1 MIMVKRRSVFA
12 AAIIIAAV
20 FAVWGVMPR
29 YRAETNN
36 KTVSFISDYR
46 DLVSLA
52 MQSSSNQNK
61 VWSSIHANGVEG
73 LSVAEYTGEEITLLN
88 PIPVKYDS
96 ASVFGIRDS
105 SFQYDNAVIMVQN
118 NISYLDKIIAYTK
131 IKLPASKVIKE
142 GNVTY
147 IVLPGTREEFK
158 MSALIPDFEA
168 LDFCRRNSISVL
180 FRPAPCTPSNGRM
193 VAAALDYLT
202 TSYPEIKNIIPAGMI
217 MAGNPDFDMMTEIL
231 KKKDITVSQVE
242 FVKQV
247 GVPQFVN
254 EMRPNIIPLHS
265 LTKDEIISR
274 KHSQKQIVDRFV
286 RAVHE
291 RSIRFIMVR
300 PYDLQMGDRLEV
312 FLSDLAIQK
321 EALEARGYSF
331 GFPVHFPVWPLSLPG
346 ALACSIFFVF
356 CTWSYLSRLKNLQQ
370 NVSVGE
376 LALLCAA
383 SLILSAAFVKIPAS
397 AKILGGFCG
406 ALIALEAALTA
417 LDSKGRH
424 IKGSLFSLFILIA
437 GGLSIAAFYGTTPA
451 ALRLAPFSGV
461 KLTLLLPPLLLLVHD
476 LVRRVH
482 PESISEI
489 AARPAMWGELLLI
502 GIMMAGLLVMA
513 LRSDNVANVPAAE
526 IAFRDFMER
535 TLVVRPRTK
544 EFLIGYPALVVY
556 WLLVKKNW
564 FANYREAVRIVAVLA
579 FCSAVNT
586 FCHFHTLLTLSVVRV
601 FNGWWLGMIIG
612 IAAAAVIGYTA
623 AFMAK
628 KRTGVFSD

>member
-1 MIMVKRRSVFA
+1 MIAVKRGSAFA
-12 AAIIIAAV
+12 AAVIIAAV
-20 FAVWGVMPR
+20 LALWGVMPR
-29 YRAETNN
+29 YVAETNN
-36 KTVSFISDYR
+36 KTVALVSDYR
-46 DLVSLA
+46 DVVSLA
-52 MQSSSNQNK
+52 MQSSSNREK
-61 VWSSIHANGVEG
+61 VWNAIHSNGVEG

-96 ASVFGIRDS
+96 ASVFGIRDK

-118 NISYLDKIIAYTK
+118 DIDYLDKIINYIKA
-131 IKLPASKVIKE
+131 KLPASRVVRKAD
-142 GNVTY
+142 VTY

-168 LDFCRRNSISVL
+168 LDFCHRNSVKVL
-180 FRPAPCTPSNGRM
+180 FRPAPCTPSNGKA

-202 TSYPEIKNIIPAGMI
+202 SSYPEIRNIIPAGMI

-247 GVPQFVN
+247 GVPQFIS
-254 EMRPNIIPLHS
+254 EMKPNIIPLHS

-274 KHSQKQIVDRFV
+274 KLSQKQIVDRFV

-312 FLSDLAIQK
+312 FLSDLSIQK
-321 EALEARGYSF
+321 EALEARGYRF

-356 CTWSYLSRLKNLQQ
+356 CAWSYAGRLKNAPQEMPIR
-370 NVSVGE
+370 E
-376 LALLCAA
+376 LIMLFAAALVLA
-383 SLILSAAFVKIPAS
+383 AAFVKIPVS

-417 LDSKGRH
+417 LDSKGNH
-424 IKGSLFSLFILIA
+424 VKGAIFSLFILIA

-476 LVRRVH
+476 LIRRVH
-482 PESISEI
+482 PESIGEI
-489 AARPAMWGELLLI
+489 ASRPAMWGELLLI
-502 GIMMAGLLVMA
+502 GIMMAGLMVMA

-544 EFLIGYPALVVY
+544 EFLIGYPALVIY
-556 WLLVKKNW
+556 WLMVKKNW

-612 IAAAAVIGYTA
+612 IAASIFIACGVS
-623 AFMAK
+623 FLN
-628 KRTGVFSD
+628 KRTGVSSD